1 MMVLV
6 LLDRP
11 TYSNVVEQAGIRKL
25 KLMLLAVV
33 PIHIPPPLVV
43 HFLVHLLLSMVI
55 MPSYREVNF
64 KINGLQITVMLT
76 FLSVTILIG
85 MVRTHLKREVA
96 MF

>member
-1 MMVLV
+1 MYFHVF
-6 LLDRP
+6 
-11 TYSNVVEQAGIRKL
+11 YKL
-25 KLMLLAVV
+25 KLMLLTMA
-33 PIHIPPPLVV
+33 PIHTPLVV

-55 MPSYREVNF
+55 MPSYREVNL